1 MFSLLTI
8 MKSRWIQIHSFYCC
22 FMFLLSSVFWLF
34 SMFLNRLCGKLSL
47 PQVGDYVCACMCEC
61 VSHPPVSLKNQGSGA
76 ATVRVCVCGL

>member
-8 MKSRWIQIHSFYCC
+8 MKSRWIQINSFYCC

-47 PQVGDYVCACMCEC
+47 PQVGDYVCACMCVSVIPRELKKIRVVGQPLLEC
-61 VSHPPVSLKNQGSGA
+61 VFV
-76 ATVRVCVCGL
+76 VCD